1 MLTFAFMISNLLLFI
16 SFSQSSVV
24 FLTTKIELFGA
35 PNICSGEEAMACKEQ
50 GDVGIAQR
58 AA

>member
-1 MLTFAFMISNLLLFI
+1 MLKFAFMISNLLLFI
-16 SFSQSSVV
+16 SFSQSSAI
-24 FLTTKIELFGA
+24 FLMTKIELFGA

-50 GDVGIAQR
+50 GDIGTAQR